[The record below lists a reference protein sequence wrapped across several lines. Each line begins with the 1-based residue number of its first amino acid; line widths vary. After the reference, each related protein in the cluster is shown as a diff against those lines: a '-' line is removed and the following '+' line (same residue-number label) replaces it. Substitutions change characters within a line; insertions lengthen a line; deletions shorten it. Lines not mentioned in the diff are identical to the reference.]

1 MNSLLQQLLSLR
13 QIEYL
18 VVDRELN
25 ILETSLGVK
34 KFADCPYEV
43 KPTKPVCLGFPELV
57 GVEDLLIAILEGRKD
72 SFELKGIGRFSA
84 QGHPLYLDL
93 YVLKPQN
100 IQDLGNRLVIFIED
114 VTERMILEQKL
125 VQSSNEVSLLLEAWD
140 SSNEYLNKIIQ
151 SLANALL
158 VTTRSGIIKMVNQS
172 ANNLFGY
179 SKEELMGTQL
189 SILIIESNLLLEA
202 SQQYFLAQ
210 EFSREVEVVGL
221 TKQGTQVAIA
231 FSCSAIQTNRENIPD
246 YIYLGREISKRQ

>member
-25 ILETSLGVK
+25 ILETSLGVQ
-34 KFADCPYEV
+34 KFADCPQEV

-57 GVEDLLIAILEGRKD
+57 GVEDILLAILEGRKD
-72 SFELKGIGRFSA
+72 SFELKGIGRFSP
-84 QGHPLYLDL
+84 QGHSLYLDL

-100 IQDLGNRLVIFIED
+100 IQDLGNRLVIFIEN
-114 VTERMILEQKL
+114 VTDRMVLEQKF
-125 VQSSNEVSLLLEAWD
+125 VQRSNEVTLLLEAWD
-140 SSNEYLNKIIQ
+140 SSNEYLNKILQ

-179 SKEELMGTQL
+179 SKEELIGTQL
-189 SILIIESNLLLEA
+189 SKLIIEYNLLLEA

-221 TKQGTQVAIA
+221 TKQGTQVALT

-246 YIYLGREISKRQ
+246 YIYVGRKISKRQ

>member
-1 MNSLLQQLLSLR
+1 MDSVLQQLLSLR

-18 VVDRELN
+18 VVDRQLN

-34 KFADCPYEV
+34 KFADFPQEV
-43 KPTKPVCLGFPELV
+43 KPTKPLCLGFPELV
-57 GVEDLLIAILEGRKD
+57 GVEDILIAILEGRKD
-72 SFELKGIGRFSA
+72 SFELKGIGRLSV
-84 QGHPLYLDL
+84 QGHPLYVDL

-100 IQDLGNRLVIFIED
+100 TQDLGNRLVVFVED
-114 VTERMILEQKL
+114 VTERMVLEQKL
-125 VQSSNEVSLLLEAWD
+125 VQRSNEVSLLLEAWD

-179 SKEELMGTQL
+179 SKEELMGTQI
-189 SILIIESNLLLEA
+189 SKVIVESNLLLEA
-202 SQQYFLAQ
+202 SQRYFLAQ
-210 EFSREVEVVGL
+210 EFSRDIEVVGL

-246 YIYLGREISKRQ
+246 YIYVGRAISKR

>member
-18 VVDRELN
+18 VVDRKLN

-34 KFADCPYEV
+34 KFADCPQEV
-43 KPTKPVCLGFPELV
+43 THTKPVCLGFPELI
-57 GVEDLLIAILEGRKD
+57 GVEELLIAILEGKKD

-84 QGHPLYLDL
+84 QGYPLYLDL
-93 YVLKPQN
+93 YVVKPQN
-100 IQDLGNRLVIFIED
+100 LEDLGNRLVIFVEN
-114 VTERMILEQKL
+114 VTERMVLEQKL
-125 VQSSNEVSLLLEAWD
+125 VQRSNEVSLLLEAWD

-158 VTTRSGIIKMVNQS
+158 VTTQSGIIKMVNQA
-172 ANNLFGY
+172 ANDLFGY

-189 SILIIESNLLLEA
+189 SQLIIESDLLLEA
-202 SQQYFLAQ
+202 SKKYFLAQ
-210 EFSREVEVVGL
+210 AFSPDVEVVGL

-231 FSCSAIQTNRENIPD
+231 FSCSAIQTHRENIPD
-246 YIYLGREISKRQ
+246 YIYVGREISKRQ

>member
-43 KPTKPVCLGFPELV
+43 KPTKPVCLGFPELI

-72 SFELKGIGRFSA
+72 SFELKGIGRLSA

-114 VTERMILEQKL
+114 VTERMVLEQKL
-125 VQSSNEVSLLLEAWD
+125 VQRSNEVSLLLEAWD

-189 SILIIESNLLLEA
+189 SLLIIESNLLLEA

-231 FSCSAIQTNRENIPD
+231 FSCSAIQTNTQNIPD
-246 YIYLGREISKRQ
+246 YIYVGREISKRQ